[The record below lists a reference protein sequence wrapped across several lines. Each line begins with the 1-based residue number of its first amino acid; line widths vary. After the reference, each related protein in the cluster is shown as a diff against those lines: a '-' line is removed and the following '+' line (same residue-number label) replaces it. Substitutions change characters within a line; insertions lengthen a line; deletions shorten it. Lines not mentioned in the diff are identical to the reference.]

1 MKENMIDIQNLEFS
15 YSRQTTLLKELSLQ
29 LEAGRIHGLLG
40 KNGEGKSTLLKLIS
54 GLDFPTQGE
63 IKVMGFEPR
72 KRQPEMLQEIFFLP
86 EEFPLITLSIEN
98 YEKVYAP
105 FYPKFNP
112 EQFNQFLKEFDV
124 ISKKSVLN
132 KLSHG
137 QKKKVMIAFGLATNT
152 KLLLMD
158 EPTNGLDIPSKGQF
172 RRMVASAIDDD
183 RCLVISTH
191 QVRDL
196 DSLIDSITIMDNHE
210 IVFNESIENITKKLL
225 FKFVD
230 RNETDETVIYSED
243 SLRGLYQVRENKT
256 GEESKVDIELLFN
269 AIFADKKRIKQLFS
283 TKSN

>member
-1 MKENMIDIQNLEFS
+1 MNKSMIQLQNLEFS
-15 YSRQTTLLKELSLQ
+15 YSKKASLLSNLTLQ

-54 GLDFPTQGE
+54 GLVFPTLGQIE
-63 IKVMGFEPR
+63 VMGFEPQ

-86 EEFPLITLSIEN
+86 EELPQLTLTVEN

-105 FYPKFNP
+105 FYPNFSSA
-112 EQFNQFLKEFDV
+112 QFNEYLKEFDV
-124 ISKKSVLN
+124 DLKNSMLN

-137 QKKKVMIAFGLATNT
+137 QKKKVMIAFGLAANT

-172 RRMVASAIDDD
+172 RRMVASAVNED
-183 RCLVISTH
+183 RCLIISTH

-196 DSLIDSITIMDNHE
+196 DSLIDSIIIMDRHE
-210 IVFNESIENITKKLL
+210 IVFNEPVENITKKLL
-225 FKFVD
+225 FKVAD

-243 SLRGLYQVRENKT
+243 SLRGLYQVKENTT
-256 GEESKVDIELLFN
+256 GEESKLDIELLFN
-269 AIFADKKRIKQLFS
+269 AIFTEKKRIMNLF
-283 TKSN
+283 K

>member
-1 MKENMIDIQNLEFS
+1 MNNMIDIKNVDFS
-15 YSRQTTLLKELSLQ
+15 YTRSTKLLTNLSLQ
-29 LEAGRIHGLLG
+29 LETGRIHGLLG

-54 GLDFPTQGE
+54 GLVFAKKGTIATLDFNPA
-63 IKVMGFEPR
+63 

-86 EEFPLITLSIEN
+86 EELPQLTLSIEN

-105 FYPKFNP
+105 FYPNFSTT
-112 EQFNQFLKEFDV
+112 QFNEYLKEFEV
-124 ISKKSVLN
+124 ESKSSKLD

-172 RRMVASAIDDD
+172 RRMAASAIDEN
-183 RCLVISTH
+183 RCVIISTH

-196 DSLIDSITIMDNHE
+196 DSLIDSITIMDGHE
-210 IVFNESIENITKKLL
+210 IVFNESIESIAKKLL
-225 FKFVD
+225 FKVVD
-230 RNETDETVIYSED
+230 RNETDDTVIYSED
-243 SLRGLYQVRENKT
+243 SLRGLYQVRENTT

-269 AIFADKKRIKQLFS
+269 AIFADKKRIKSIFS
-283 TKSN
+283 SKNN

>member
-1 MKENMIDIQNLEFS
+1 MNQKMIEIKQLDFS
-15 YSRQTTLLKELSLQ
+15 YSRQTKLLSNLSLQ

-54 GLDFPTQGE
+54 GLVFPMRGE
-63 IKVMGFEPR
+63 VNVMGFEPR

-86 EEFPLITLSIEN
+86 EELPQLTLSIEN

-105 FYPKFNP
+105 FYPNFSA
-112 EQFNQFLKEFDV
+112 EQFNNYLKEFEIDT
-124 ISKKSVLN
+124 KKAMLN

-137 QKKKVMIAFGLATNT
+137 QKKKVFVAFGLATNT

-172 RRMVASAIDDD
+172 RRMVAAAINDD

-196 DSLIDSITIMDNHE
+196 DSLIDSITIMDGHE
-210 IVFNESIENITKKLL
+210 IVFNEPVEHITEKLL
-225 FKFVD
+225 FRVGD

-243 SLRGLYQVRENKT
+243 TLRGLFQVCENKT
-256 GEESKVDIELLFN
+256 GEESKLDIELLFN
-269 AIFADKKRIKQLFS
+269 AVFTDKKRIKEIF
-283 TKSN
+283 N

>member
-1 MKENMIDIQNLEFS
+1 MNKSMIQLQNLEFS
-15 YSRQTTLLKELSLQ
+15 YSKKASLLSNLTLQ

-54 GLDFPTQGE
+54 GLVFPTLGQIE
-63 IKVMGFEPR
+63 VMGFEPE

-86 EEFPLITLSIEN
+86 EELPQLTLSVEN

-105 FYPKFNP
+105 FYPNFSSA
-112 EQFNQFLKEFDV
+112 QFYEYLKEFDV
-124 ISKKSVLN
+124 DLKNSMLN

-137 QKKKVMIAFGLATNT
+137 QKKKVMISFGLAANT

-172 RRMVASAIDDD
+172 RRMVASAVNED
-183 RCLVISTH
+183 RCLIISTH

-196 DSLIDSITIMDNHE
+196 DSLIDSIIIMDRHE
-210 IVFNESIENITKKLL
+210 IVFNEPVENITKKLL
-225 FKFVD
+225 FKVAD

-243 SLRGLYQVRENKT
+243 SLRGLYQVKENTT
-256 GEESKVDIELLFN
+256 GEESKLDIELLFN
-269 AIFADKKRIKQLFS
+269 AIFTDKKRIMNLF
-283 TKSN
+283 K